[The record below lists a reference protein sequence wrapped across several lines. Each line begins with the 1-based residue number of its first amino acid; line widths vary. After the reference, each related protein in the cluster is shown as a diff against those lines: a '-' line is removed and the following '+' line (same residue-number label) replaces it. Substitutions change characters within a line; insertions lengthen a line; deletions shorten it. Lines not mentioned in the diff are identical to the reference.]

1 MFGFSFKSLLV
12 CLYTYMCTCVWVCS
26 DVCICVPVCTHAW
39 KLEVN
44 LGWCSSVAIQ
54 LLTPLFYHICMLAFM
69 NLCALHVCSSPWG
82 PEKGIRSPR
91 TGVACGF
98 VN

>member
-1 MFGFSFKSLLV
+1 MFVYVYVHMCVSMLR
-12 CLYTYMCTCVWVCS
+12 CLHM
-26 DVCICVPVCTHAW
+26 CICVSVCTHAW

-44 LGWCSSVAIQ
+44 LGWCSSVAVH
-54 LLTPLFYHICMLAFM
+54 LFTPLFYGICMHAFM
-69 NLCALHVCSSPWG
+69 NLCVPHVCSSLWG

-91 TGVACGF
+91 TGVAGGF